1 MQLTKFGKLMYQY
14 LLGNDYRHT
23 ERVYLTGGNNSYN
36 GTIGDHYLYGYP
48 TNYATNRS
56 LVLGTGVLYRQDV
69 NEPYY
74 LSDAITKN
82 LTSGAVN
89 IDDNKEI
96 ITVTMTN
103 NSDSTKTYTH
113 YGFQSYYNNGSSYVM
128 TAFDELPNPITIEAG
143 ASKVIT
149 ISLDNSNI
157 TYFTGN
163 GRKLFKYMFQ
173 FDSPTSNKTFVGVND
188 SNYTYTPTDL
198 GCNLFYNYKGSVG
211 IKIGTGTNTSEK
223 GLYDISDEIFLSTS
237 TTNYYSVDQN
247 KLRVTGA
254 FTNPYGVDK
263 VYTCYAL
270 NHYNGTMWFLLTYA
284 EFPEPIELKAGETKV
299 ITLEFDISQI

>member
-23 ERVYLTGGNNSYN
+23 EQVYLTNGSNYN
-36 GTIGDHYLYGYP
+36 GTIDAHYLYGYS
-48 TNYATNRS
+48 TSYSTVRG
-56 LVLGTGVLYRQDV
+56 LVLGTGIAYNNNT

-74 LSDAITKN
+74 LNDPIVSG
-82 LTSGAVN
+82 LTSGAVSV
-89 IDDNKEI
+89 DDNKEI

-103 NSDSTKTYTH
+103 NTGEAKTYTH
-113 YGFQSYYNNGSSYVM
+113 YGFQNYYSNSNRYVM
-128 TAFDELPNPITIEAG
+128 VAYDELPSPITIEAG
-143 ASKVIT
+143 SSKVIT

-173 FDSPTSNKTFVGVND
+173 FDSPTTNKTFIGVND
-188 SNYTYTPTDL
+188 SDYTYTPNAL
-198 GCNLFYNYKGSVG
+198 GEKLFYNYKGSVG
-211 IKIGTGTNTSEK
+211 IKIGTGTSTSEK

-270 NHYNGTMWFLLTYA
+270 NHFNGTMWFLLTYA

-299 ITLEFDISQI
+299 ITLEFDISQV